1 MGRAVAGMMAAE
13 AFGGFQ
19 PIKNTEWFFLVSF
32 GRKLQNGVA

>member
-13 AFGGFQ
+13 SFRGFQ
-19 PIKNTEWFFLVSF
+19 PIKKTEWFFLVLF